1 MTRQLYHDHR
11 GIGAVCYEEKG
22 KSVVDGDKN
31 YKVSLRAVLDE
42 DTTAIAKC
50 YGGGGHKDASSFI
63 LPREEWGTWKTTTA
77 DLKTR
82 SHATAS

>member
-1 MTRQLYHDHR
+1 LTRQLYHDHR
-11 GIGAVCYEEKG
+11 GIGAICYEEKG

-42 DTTAIAKC
+42 DTTVIAKC

-63 LPREEWGTWKTTTA
+63 LPRDEWATWKTTTA
-77 DLKTR
+77 D
-82 SHATAS
+82 